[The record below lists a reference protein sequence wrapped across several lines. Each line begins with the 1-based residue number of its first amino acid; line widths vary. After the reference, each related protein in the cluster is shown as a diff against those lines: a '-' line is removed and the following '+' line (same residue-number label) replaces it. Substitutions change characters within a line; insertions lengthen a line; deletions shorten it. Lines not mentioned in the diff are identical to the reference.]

1 MTENQMLEIIE
12 GMSDADLAQHLAD
25 LVNEVNK
32 FIKSKHFAGLENIQA
47 ELQMAHNEWEYR
59 NQ

>member
-1 MTENQMLEIIE
+1 MLEIIE

-32 FIKSKHFAGLENIQA
+32 FIKSKHFAGLQNIQA
-47 ELQMAHNEWEYR
+47 ELEMAHNEWEYR